1 MARTSAPVHELEL
14 VGVGSVVVDRIAR
27 TPRIIG
33 PEEKISLLTGKGG
46 LYLEHVGGVTLNHL
60 AWASLMGARVG
71 LAGRA
76 ATDPE
81 ATVVR
86 EGMRN
91 HGITPHLVED
101 GSATAV
107 SMIFVDPRG
116 ERAIYMSRGTNAETD
131 AAHLRHHHRDWLRAA
146 KYVSTEI
153 SQVPLD
159 GVIEVLEQ
167 ARAGGAVTVL
177 DLDIPRA
184 DAVAS
189 LGTPA
194 QFDRAL
200 ALADILKP
208 AKGALAGLGIEAD
221 DALGFAMALRD
232 RFGSTAVVV
241 TDGARG
247 CALSTASF
255 SGRVPALP
263 VGLVLDTTGAG
274 DAFLGGLLAA
284 RIQGLEWDQAARVA
298 NACGAACVE
307 HIGAVPQGEA
317 SRQRVLELVGAK
329 ISAALRAPGTAG
341 RGVLPGGEGAAARRM
356 YHTAVRSL
364 QRLQR
369 EPQLQVLQSV
379 AQRILLAEQTG
390 GRVHVTGVGKPGHVA
405 SYAASLL
412 ASTGTPATVLHA
424 TEASHGSAG
433 QVCPGDIVI
442 AISNSGGTEELL
454 RAVDAVLGRG
464 ATVVG
469 VTGNPESALAKRSE
483 WTLVARAEDEGGPL
497 GLAPRASVLVE
508 HAVLMALSCEL
519 QDMRGLTRAEY
530 GQRHPSGA
538 LGRRATD
545 LE

>member
-1 MARTSAPVHELEL
+1 M
-14 VGVGSVVVDRIAR
+14 
-27 TPRIIG
+27 
-33 PEEKISLLTGKGG
+33 
-46 LYLEHVGGVTLNHL
+46 TLNHL

-76 ATDPE
+76 ATDAE

-86 EGMRN
+86 EGMRC

-131 AAHLRHHHRDWLRAA
+131 ATHLRRHHRDWLQAA

-153 SQVPLD
+153 SQIPLD
-159 GVIEVLEQ
+159 GVVEVLEQ

-177 DLDIPRA
+177 DLDIPKA
-184 DAVAS
+184 DALAS

-208 AKGALAGLGIEAD
+208 AKGALSGLGIDAD
-221 DALGFAMALRD
+221 DALGYAVALRN

-247 CALSTASF
+247 CALSTESF
-255 SGRVPALP
+255 DGRIPGLP

-284 RIQGLEWDQAARVA
+284 RIQGLPWDKAARVA

-307 HIGAVPQGEA
+307 HIGAVPQGEV
-317 SRQRVLELVGAK
+317 SRKRVLELVGSN
-329 ISAALRAPGTAG
+329 ISASLRAPGKAG
-341 RGVLPGGEGAAARRM
+341 QGHRRGGEGVAARRM

-364 QRLQR
+364 QALQR
-369 EPQLQVLQSV
+369 DPQVDVLRAV
-379 AQRILLAEQTG
+379 AARIVQGESQG

-433 QVCPGDIVI
+433 QVCRGDVVI

-454 RAVDAVLGRG
+454 RAVEAVKGRG
-464 ATVVG
+464 AEVVA
-469 VTGNPESALAKRSE
+469 VTGNGESPLAKRSA
-483 WTLVARAEDEGGPL
+483 WTLLARAEEEGGPL

-519 QDMRGLTRAEY
+519 QQMRDLTRLEY
-530 GQRHPSGA
+530 HQRHPSGA
-538 LGRRATD
+538 LGKLSAD
-545 LE
+545 VE